1 MIMKKD
7 PAELIWL
14 EPRAEW
20 LAWRYEL
27 DKERVLKILERLEVK
42 IEYVIECGDFAYLE
56 YSPCL
61 ETALWY
67 FRPNVAMKLF
77 ETADLESIRK
87 LLSLMTSIN
96 GMHTFYDQWVEERCR
111 LEVEQYAFPD

>member
-1 MIMKKD
+1 MKDD

-14 EPRAEW
+14 EPRARW

-27 DKERVLKILERLEVK
+27 DEKRVLKVLERLDVK

-56 YSPCL
+56 YSPSL
-61 ETALWY
+61 ETALCY
-67 FRPNVAMKLF
+67 LRPNVAMKLF

-87 LLSLMTSIN
+87 LLSLMTSID
-96 GMHTFYDQWVEERCR
+96 GMQTFNDKWVEERCR